1 MLSLSAREPCW
12 LGDVTAKS
20 GPTESNSGFMSS
32 VPQSTTNPV
41 TLVIIFLRRY
51 ASPQLYMY
59 IHYKIWQ
66 SFDLHLAYKLMNST
80 VFYH

>member
-1 MLSLSAREPCW
+1 MWSLSAREPCW

-20 GPTESNSGFMSS
+20 GPTESNSGFMSA

-51 ASPQLYMY
+51 ASP
-59 IHYKIWQ
+59 
-66 SFDLHLAYKLMNST
+66 
-80 VFYH
+80 